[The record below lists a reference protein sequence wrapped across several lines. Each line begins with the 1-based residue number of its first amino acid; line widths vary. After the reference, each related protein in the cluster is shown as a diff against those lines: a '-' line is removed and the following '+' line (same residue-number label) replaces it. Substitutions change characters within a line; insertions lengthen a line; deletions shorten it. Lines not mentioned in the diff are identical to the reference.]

1 MCVYICLYVIIYPW
15 EYFFLGLELE
25 GHFGLFGEQG

>member
-1 MCVYICLYVIIYPW
+1 MLVFYYLSLSV
-15 EYFFLGLELE
+15 FFLGLVLE

>member
-1 MCVYICLYVIIYPW
+1 M
-15 EYFFLGLELE
+15 LE

>member
-1 MCVYICLYVIIYPW
+1 MFVCDYLS
-15 EYFFLGLELE
+15 LGLMLE